1 MDADPEP
8 SKTST
13 PEAALNQSGKALGV
27 ERIVVGVGAV
37 GLVLLA
43 STVLLP
49 LWAPLVF
56 AIWTAAILDP
66 LTGRLERV
74 VRGRRSIAA
83 GISVVL
89 VASLLVPVGLLIASL
104 TMSVLEFTRKVFAS
118 PEVRHA
124 LLTVVSSEGETGPTE
139 LRLEHALDLARQHGA
154 TAWQAIS
161 SFAGAGAWATVV
173 LVVFFVALYDFL
185 AEGRATWRWAVAH
198 LPVSEKVT
206 RRLAAAFLETGYG
219 LFVGGGLTA
228 LAQALLAT
236 VAYAALGVPRLA
248 VLGALTFVA
257 AFLPTFGTAVVW
269 GPVAVGLALSGE
281 LGRAALLVLLGFFG
295 VGTIDNL
302 LRPLFQRW
310 GGKLD
315 LPASLLLFAAF
326 GGLAAFG
333 PAGLALGPLA
343 LRLAREVL
351 EIAREAREA
360 EGRGG
365 AVLSDRPPP
374 TR

>member
-1 MDADPEP
+1 MRTD
-8 SKTST
+8 
-13 PEAALNQSGKALGV
+13 
-27 ERIVVGVGAV
+27 RIVVGAGAV

-43 STVLLP
+43 ITVLLP
-49 LWAPLVF
+49 LWMPLIF

-66 LTGRLERV
+66 LTGRIERLT
-74 VRGRRSIAA
+74 RGRRRIGASV
-83 GISVVL
+83 SVVV

-104 TMSVLEFTRKVFAS
+104 TTSVIEFTRKLFAS
-118 PEVRHA
+118 EEVRHA
-124 LLTVVSSEGETGPTE
+124 LLTVVSPEGEPATPE
-139 LRLEHALDLARQHGA
+139 LGLQHVLDLARQHGS
-154 TAWQAIS
+154 TAWDAVS

-185 AEGRATWRWAVAH
+185 AEGRAMWRWTVEH
-198 LPVSEKVT
+198 SPLSQSVT
-206 RRLAAAFLETGYG
+206 LRLAAAFLETGYG
-219 LFVGGGLTA
+219 LFIGGGLTA

-257 AFLPTFGTAVVW
+257 AFVPTFGTAVVW

-281 LGRAALLVLLGFFG
+281 LGRAAVLVLLGLFG

-351 EIAREAREA
+351 EIAREARDGEGAGLEPPVASSREDAEA
-360 EGRGG
+360 AG
-365 AVLSDRPPP
+365 
-374 TR
+374 